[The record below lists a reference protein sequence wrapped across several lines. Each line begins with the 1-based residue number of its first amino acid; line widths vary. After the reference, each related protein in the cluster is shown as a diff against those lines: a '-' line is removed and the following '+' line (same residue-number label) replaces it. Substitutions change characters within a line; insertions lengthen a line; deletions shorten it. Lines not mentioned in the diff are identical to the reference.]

1 MAKNNKKTK
10 VAIIIFLITA
20 IVATALT
27 AVLAFG
33 DSNEGYRT
41 ITVIEI
47 QGTVGVVHDNI
58 EYPAY
63 TGMHLEEGYT
73 VVTGGNSYIRLLL
86 DDDKYVK
93 LESGTK
99 AIFSEV
105 SGGKTSINIERGALV
120 AEVTKPLQV
129 DEDFIVNT
137 PNAVLAVRG
146 TLFRVDL
153 SRNDKGELNTDV
165 MTYGGAVSSKR
176 IQPTGEVEDIEVTIK
191 EGFKA
196 TVNMDDK
203 ETVYLVDEVKVDL
216 SALVGK
222 PSNDNKPGD
231 TTTETNLNGEI
242 IESAPITLESVLMPI
257 VVEDI
262 PDDDL
267 IDIYFASE
275 NGHSMFIETKEIE
288 EKIVERNIDV
298 TQKTSVYE
306 VAEKVKEP
314 VEIVI
319 PDDNKSLVTTTE
331 PVTEVVAVQGPPN
344 DGVGDETT
352 TEITTVPSTTAPTT
366 TVPSTTAPTTT
377 VPSTTAPT
385 TTVPSTTAPT
395 TTVPSTIV
403 STTTVPTTESTT
415 VTTTEQTTEPT
426 TEETTVHTHKEVTEE
441 VRATCTKNGLKTV
454 KCSDCGEII
463 SETVLTATGHTEKTT
478 TEAATCTVDG
488 KTTVTCS
495 TCGETIKETV
505 LTATGHSE
513 EKITIEPTCTEAGKE
528 TITCTVCDELISE
541 TILNATGHR
550 EIFSGAKDAH
560 TECSVCYEVL
570 STNHSYTTSTTNP
583 SCTLD
588 GGTTY
593 VCECGY
599 NYTDMIPATGHTEK
613 TTTVDA
619 TCTVDGKT
627 TVSCSV
633 CTETLSETVIPATG
647 HTEENGA
654 GADIHTK
661 CSVCGSTVKDGS
673 YHDYTDE
680 VTTQNTCTSEG
691 VLTHTCTCGWSYTEE
706 IPASHKKSDDGLTCA
721 NGCGG
726 VWVDLNSTNFP
737 DSMFLAYISTTY
749 DADGNNALIGNEVTG
764 VTTINVAGDSTADGG
779 YTDLTG
785 INNFTNLVNVNCAY
799 NSGITSLDLSGLTLL
814 TELDVTGLTGLETL
828 NISGCTNLTDEKITG
843 LDTCT
848 ALIELNVSG
857 CTNIAELNL
866 NSNTKVET
874 VNLSNCSALT
884 SFVIDDNSSTY
895 ALSSIDLAGCS
906 ALETLTINNALSLTA
921 VDCTDLTAI
930 KTIDLGGCQGIT
942 GTLDVSNKTN
952 LTTLTIGSLKISSLN
967 VTGCTAL
974 TTINATACTNLATIT
989 GTSSCTNLSTLT
1001 LVNTGLTSLDL
1012 EENSALVKLNVMNC
1026 TALTNLNL
1034 TRTTQSTTFN
1044 SLTVT
1049 GCTALQTLNLYN
1061 CKGLT
1066 SLVTTPLTA
1075 LEELN
1080 LSYSGVTTIN
1090 GVTDTMSFSQN
1101 TNLERVYLNDISSFT
1116 SVDISSNT
1124 KLTEFSLTGNS
1135 NVTTLDFTD
1144 IETLTTLSL
1153 SDVSALATLNIADCT
1168 DLESVSLLN
1177 TGLTSLSV
1185 TGSNALTQFWVYN
1198 NASLASLSLTGAT
1211 SLTSVK
1217 LSADTANTALT
1228 SLAITNCT
1236 TLTSLDVTYLTQ
1248 LTVLD
1253 VSNCSALTSITGLDS
1268 LSSKLQSLDLT
1279 GTGLTSI
1286 TMSNYTALTTLYI
1299 TECPNLTQLNLSY
1312 IENLTSVDLTDNPVL
1327 NEVVTYMVKPQN
1339 KTLSFAG
1346 NTALTSLYVRA
1357 AGETTTVDVTG
1368 CTNLDFLRCES
1379 CSSVTAIT
1387 GLSDCTKLTELLCN
1401 DTSIPEIDTSAL
1413 TELEILWAARYETTN
1428 IDVSKN
1434 TKLKQLEVRDST
1446 IEELDLSDHPS
1457 LETLTIAGCTIG
1469 TLDVSGSQKLGSIS
1483 GDTSN
1488 PPKIANIIA
1497 SNSSVKSIF
1506 LTDDASSTVSIVA
1519 QNCPNLTMVYGKN
1532 FSNLTS
1538 VDFSGSTNLTEIYI
1552 CNATKLTS
1560 LDISG
1565 LSKLELLWLHDMGS
1579 GTDVEFTGIDTGNGV
1594 SKNVDFTSYSS
1605 LKKMNLNNITD
1616 ITGLNVSG
1624 LTSLQ
1629 ELHISGATS
1638 LTSVNTSGCSSLTQF
1653 SEGISNLTELTTL
1666 NASNSGLTTLDV
1678 SGNTSLATLNV
1689 SGCSALTSITG
1700 LDSLIELET
1709 LDVSNCDNLVGLM
1722 INSSALTSLNV
1733 SGSTNMLELVINN
1746 TNISDFS
1753 ATGISTLQKLERFEA
1768 ESSNISDNDL
1778 LDIMNSNTNL
1788 KTLNISNC
1796 ENVIS
1801 AFDTTGLTALE
1812 SLNVSGTNITDLVIT
1827 DNLNIVSVDASN
1839 CLLLGTS
1846 CFEYGDNGYNQLET
1860 VTFAGCEKLTT
1871 VQINN
1876 STTLSTVT
1884 LTDAVALKDLLLTN
1898 CTDIATLDL
1907 STCIAITSI
1916 DITGS
1921 SLTTTD
1927 ITLPT
1932 GKDESII
1939 TGP

>member
-20 IVATALT
+20 IIATALT

-58 EYPAY
+58 EYSAY

-137 PNAVLAVRG
+137 PNAILAVRG

-176 IQPTGEVEDIEVTIK
+176 IQPSGEVEDIEVTIK

-203 ETVYLVDEVKVDL
+203 ETVYLVDDVKVDL
-216 SALVGK
+216 SDLVGK
-222 PSNDNKPGD
+222 PSNENKPND

-267 IDIYFASE
+267 VDIYFASE

-298 TQKTSVYE
+298 TEKTSVYE
-306 VAEKVKEP
+306 VAQKVKEP

-331 PVTEVVAVQGPPN
+331 PVTKVVAVQGPPN

-377 VPSTTAPT
+377 VSSTTAPT

-395 TTVPSTIV
+395 TIVPSTTAPTTTVPSTTV

-415 VTTTEQTTEPT
+415 VTTTEQTTE
-426 TEETTVHTHKEVTEE
+426 ETTVHIHTETIE
-441 VRATCTKNGLKTV
+441 ETKATCTENGLKTV
-454 KCSDCGEII
+454 KCSTCGEII
-463 SETVLTATGHTEKTT
+463 SETVLAATGHSETT
-478 TEAATCTVDG
+478 NTVNATCTTDG
-488 KTTVTCS
+488 KKTVSCS
-495 TCGETIKETV
+495 VCSETLSETV
-505 LTATGHSE
+505 LTATGHS
-513 EKITIEPTCTEAGKE
+513 
-528 TITCTVCDELISE
+528 
-541 TILNATGHR
+541 

-599 NYTDMIPATGHTEK
+599 NYTETIPATGHTEK
-613 TTTVDA
+613 TATVDA
-619 TCTVDGKT
+619 TCIEDGKT

-647 HTEENGA
+647 HTEENGS

-680 VTTQNTCTSEG
+680 VTTPNSCTTAG
-691 VLTHTCTCGWSYTEE
+691 VLTRTCTCGWSYTEA
-706 IPASHKKSDDGLTCA
+706 IPASHKKSDDGLTCV

-726 VWVDLNSTNFP
+726 VWVDLNITNFP
-737 DSMFLAYISTTY
+737 DSMFLSYISTTY
-749 DADGNNALIGNEVTG
+749 DADGNSALIGDEVTG
-764 VTTINVAGDSTADGG
+764 VVTINVSGNSTTDGG

-785 INNFTNLVNVNCAY
+785 IKNFTNLVNVNCAY

-866 NSNTKVET
+866 NSNIKVET

-884 SFVIDDNSSTY
+884 SFVINDNTIADY
-895 ALSSIDLAGCS
+895 ALNSINLSGCTS
-906 ALETLTINNALSLTA
+906 LETLTINNCLSLTTI
-921 VDCTDLTAI
+921 DFTDLNAL
-930 KTIDLGGCQGIT
+930 KTIDLGGCQYFAGEVDLS
-942 GTLDVSNKTN
+942 GKTA
-952 LTTLTIGSLKISSLN
+952 LTTITMGGNKVESLN

-974 TTINATACTNLATIT
+974 TDVNMTATTTLSTIQGINTCTELATL
-989 GTSSCTNLSTLT
+989 N
-1001 LVNTGLTSLDL
+1001 LVNTGIGALDL
-1012 EENSALVKLNVMNC
+1012 SSNQKLTKVWVTNCASLKNLDLTRSSESTTLSSLNINNC

-1034 TRTTQSTTFN
+1034 
-1044 SLTVT
+1044 
-1049 GCTALQTLNLYN
+1049 YN
-1061 CKGLT
+1061 CKGIATLAV
-1066 SLVTTPLTA
+1066 SSLTA
-1075 LEELN
+1075 LETLN
-1080 LSYSGVTTIN
+1080 LSYSGVTTFN
-1090 GVTDTMSFSQN
+1090 GATDTMNF
-1101 TNLERVYLNDISSFT
+1101 
-1116 SVDISSNT
+1116 SSNT
-1124 KLTEFSLTGNS
+1124 ALKNIYLNGISTFTGVNVSTNTSLEEFALVDNS
-1135 NVTTLDFTD
+1135 NVTTLEFTG
-1144 IETLTTLSL
+1144 ITTLKTLVL
-1153 SDVSALATLNIADCT
+1153 SDVSSLTSLNIGDCT
-1168 DLESVSLLN
+1168 ALESVTLLN
-1177 TGLTSLSV
+1177 TGLTSLSLD
-1185 TGSNALTQFWVYN
+1185 GYGKLSKLWVYN
-1198 NASLASLSLTGAT
+1198 NSALATISVNNAPLLTD
-1211 SLTSVK
+1211 VK
-1217 LSADTANTALT
+1217 LAAVTTNTALT

-1236 TLTSLDVTYLTQ
+1236 TLTSLDVTYLT
-1248 LTVLD
+1248 
-1253 VSNCSALTSITGLDS
+1253 ALT
-1268 LSSKLQSLDLT
+1268 
-1279 GTGLTSI
+1279 
-1286 TMSNYTALTTLYI
+1286 
-1299 TECPNLTQLNLSY
+1299 
-1312 IENLTSVDLTDNPVL
+1312 
-1327 NEVVTYMVKPQN
+1327 
-1339 KTLSFAG
+1339 
-1346 NTALTSLYVRA
+1346 
-1357 AGETTTVDVTG
+1357 
-1368 CTNLDFLRCES
+1368 
-1379 CSSVTAIT
+1379 
-1387 GLSDCTKLTELLCN
+1387 
-1401 DTSIPEIDTSAL
+1401 
-1413 TELEILWAARYETTN
+1413 
-1428 IDVSKN
+1428 
-1434 TKLKQLEVRDST
+1434 
-1446 IEELDLSDHPS
+1446 
-1457 LETLTIAGCTIG
+1457 
-1469 TLDVSGSQKLGSIS
+1469 
-1483 GDTSN
+1483 
-1488 PPKIANIIA
+1488 
-1497 SNSSVKSIF
+1497 
-1506 LTDDASSTVSIVA
+1506 
-1519 QNCPNLTMVYGKN
+1519 
-1532 FSNLTS
+1532 
-1538 VDFSGSTNLTEIYI
+1538 
-1552 CNATKLTS
+1552 
-1560 LDISG
+1560 
-1565 LSKLELLWLHDMGS
+1565 
-1579 GTDVEFTGIDTGNGV
+1579 
-1594 SKNVDFTSYSS
+1594 
-1605 LKKMNLNNITD
+1605 
-1616 ITGLNVSG
+1616 
-1624 LTSLQ
+1624 
-1629 ELHISGATS
+1629 
-1638 LTSVNTSGCSSLTQF
+1638 
-1653 SEGISNLTELTTL
+1653 
-1666 NASNSGLTTLDV
+1666 
-1678 SGNTSLATLNV
+1678 TLNV
-1689 SGCSALTSITG
+1689 SGCTTLTSLGTIPSTVTDLNVYNSG
-1700 LDSLIELET
+1700 IET
-1709 LDVSNCDNLVGLM
+1709 LDVTNCSALSSLLVEDCASLTSIDASGTDISEIIVSGCTSLVNLNLSDTAIVGLDASYSLCIET
-1722 INSSALTSLNV
+1722 INV
-1733 SGSTNMLELVINN
+1733 
-1746 TNISDFS
+1746 
-1753 ATGISTLQKLERFEA
+1753 R
-1768 ESSNISDNDL
+1768 
-1778 LDIMNSNTNL
+1778 
-1788 KTLNISNC
+1788 NC
-1796 ENVIS
+1796 KS
-1801 AFDTTGLTALE
+1801 LE
-1812 SLNVSGTNITDLVIT
+1812 SLDINTETNNNLI
-1827 DNLNIVSVDASN
+1827 NLNVTDCTSMMYMQISN
-1839 CLLLGTS
+1839 SNLLQ
-1846 CFEYGDNGYNQLET
+1846 E
-1860 VTFAGCEKLTT
+1860 
-1871 VQINN
+1871 
-1876 STTLSTVT
+1876 
-1884 LTDAVALKDLLLTN
+1884 
-1898 CTDIATLDL
+1898 LDL
-1907 STCIAITSI
+1907 SGLETLSVAYINDCIAITSI
-1916 DITGS
+1916 DISDTRMTNVSNLNIDSLTNLKTLKASNADLSDSELASMLKDTLESIDVSNNSAVTTIDVSNYTMLKDLTVTGCIGLTSLNASNAAITSLDVSTCTVLTSLNASGCSVLTSLGTIPSTVTELNLSGTGITNLDVSVCTNLTELSISGCSLITELNVSNTQISDWGSVGLGDITNLMILNATNANLNVLSVDSMLSNLTEKSRLTTLVLDGNTFATVDLQAFSGLTSLSIQNNTELASLDLTNCSNISSVNITGCS

-1927 ITLPT
+1927 ITLPA

>member
-20 IVATALT
+20 IIATALT

-58 EYPAY
+58 EYSAY

-222 PSNDNKPGD
+222 PSNENKPND
-231 TTTETNLNGEI
+231 TITETNLNGEI
-242 IESAPITLESVLMPI
+242 IENAPIT
-257 VVEDI
+257 I

-267 IDIYFASE
+267 VDIYFASE

-298 TQKTSVYE
+298 AEKTPVYE
-306 VAEKVKEP
+306 VAQRVVEP

-352 TEITTVPSTTAPTT
+352 TELTTVPSTTAPTT

-377 VPSTTAPT
+377 VPSTTVPT
-385 TTVPSTTAPT
+385 TTVPSTT
-395 TTVPSTIV
+395 V

-426 TEETTVHTHKEVTEE
+426 TEETTVHTHTEVTEE
-441 VRATCTKNGLKTV
+441 VKATCTKNGLKTV

-463 SETVLTATGHTEKTT
+463 SETVLTATGH
-478 TEAATCTVDG
+478 
-488 KTTVTCS
+488 
-495 TCGETIKETV
+495 
-505 LTATGHSE
+505 SE
-513 EKITIEPTCTEAGKE
+513 EKTTIEPTCTEAGKE
-528 TITCTVCDELISE
+528 TVTCTVCDELISE

-560 TECSVCYEVL
+560 TECEICYEIL
-570 STNHSYTTSTTNP
+570 SADHTYKTSTTNA

-599 NYTDMIPATGHTEK
+599 NYTETIPATGHTEK
-613 TTTVDA
+613 TATVDA

-691 VLTHTCTCGWSYTEE
+691 VLTHTCTCGWSYTEA
-706 IPASHKKSDDGLTCA
+706 IPASHKKSDDGLTCV

-737 DSMFLAYISTTY
+737 DSMFLSYISSTY
-749 DADGNNALIGNEVTG
+749 DADGNNALIGDEVTG

-779 YTDLTG
+779 YIDLTG
-785 INNFTNLVNVNCAY
+785 IKNFTNLVNVNCAY

-866 NSNTKVET
+866 NSNIKVET

-884 SFVIDDNSSTY
+884 SFVINDNTIADY
-895 ALSSIDLAGCS
+895 ALNSINLSGCTS
-906 ALETLTINNALSLTA
+906 LETLTINNCLSLTTI
-921 VDCTDLTAI
+921 DFTDLTAI
-930 KTIDLGGCQGIT
+930 KTIDLGGCQNVSGALNLSGKTALTTITIGGTKVTSLNVSGSSSVTDVNALACSQLSSVIGINDCT
-942 GTLDVSNKTN
+942 S
-952 LTTLTIGSLKISSLN
+952 LTTLMLKGTAITSLDLNSQNPSLQSLSVENCTSLTYLDLMRSSESTTFNSLA

-974 TTINATACTNLATIT
+974 
-989 GTSSCTNLSTLT
+989 
-1001 LVNTGLTSLDL
+1001 
-1012 EENSALVKLNVMNC
+1012 K
-1026 TALTNLNL
+1026 
-1034 TRTTQSTTFN
+1034 
-1044 SLTVT
+1044 
-1049 GCTALQTLNLYN
+1049 TLNLYN
-1061 CKGLT
+1061 CKGI
-1066 SLVTTPLTA
+1066 TTLDTTILTA

-1080 LSYSGVTTIN
+1080 LTYSGVATVNSSTS
-1090 GVTDTMSFSQN
+1090 TMDFSQN
-1101 TNLERVYLNDISSFT
+1101 LNLKRVYLNGVNSFT
-1116 SVDISSNT
+1116 EFDVSSNT
-1124 KLTEFSLTGNS
+1124 LLEEFALSDNS
-1135 NVTTLDFTD
+1135 NVTTLDFSSNTK
-1144 IETLTTLSL
+1144 LKNLNL
-1153 SDVSALATLNIADCT
+1153 SDVSALDTLDISACT
-1168 DLESVSLLN
+1168 SLESVSLLN
-1177 TGLTSLSV
+1177 TGLTTLSV
-1185 TGSNALTQFWVYN
+1185 TGSDALTQFWVYN
-1198 NASLASLSLTGAT
+1198 NMSLVSLTLTGGAN
-1211 SLTSVK
+1211 LTSVK
-1217 LSADTANTALT
+1217 LSSGSENPTLKTL
-1228 SLAITNCT
+1228 SITNCGI
-1236 TLTSLDVTYLTQ
+1236 TSLDVTYLTK
-1248 LTVLD
+1248 LTTLD
-1253 VSNCSALTSITGLDS
+1253 VSNCSALANITGLDNLTLLESFNATGSGIESIDASTLTNLSTLAVDDMSALESLNISNTAVAS
-1268 LSSKLQSLDLT
+1268 LSLDGCSSLKHFYVNNNANFADFTNIGLTSLTTLVTVEASNSDVSDSDTQSILQALENSETSEPQSLDLSKNT
-1279 GTGLTSI
+1279 AITSLDIRNCTLLGSLNASGCTGLATF
-1286 TMSNYTALTTLYI
+1286 
-1299 TECPNLTQLNLSY
+1299 TE
-1312 IENLTSVDLTDNPVL
+1312 
-1327 NEVVTYMVKPQN
+1327 NE
-1339 KTLSFAG
+1339 
-1346 NTALTSLYVRA
+1346 NTALTDLNLSGCTSITELDVGTCTSLENLNASGTAVEWIELCYS
-1357 AGETTTVDVTG
+1357 ENITTVNVSN
-1368 CTNLDFLRCES
+1368 CTSMTVL
-1379 CSSVTAIT
+1379 VIT
-1387 GLSDCTKLTELLCN
+1387 S
-1401 DTSIPEIDTSAL
+1401 
-1413 TELEILWAARYETTN
+1413 ETN
-1428 IDVSKN
+1428 N
-1434 TKLKQLEVRDST
+1434 
-1446 IEELDLSDHPS
+1446 
-1457 LETLTIAGCTIG
+1457 
-1469 TLDVSGSQKLGSIS
+1469 
-1483 GDTSN
+1483 
-1488 PPKIANIIA
+1488 
-1497 SNSSVKSIF
+1497 
-1506 LTDDASSTVSIVA
+1506 
-1519 QNCPNLTMVYGKN
+1519 
-1532 FSNLTS
+1532 
-1538 VDFSGSTNLTEIYI
+1538 
-1552 CNATKLTS
+1552 KLTS
-1560 LDISG
+1560 LDVSG
-1565 LSKLELLWLHDMGS
+1565 CTAMTDLQIDNSTALEDL
-1579 GTDVEFTGIDTGNGV
+1579 
-1594 SKNVDFTSYSS
+1594 
-1605 LKKMNLNNITD
+1605 NL
-1616 ITGLNVSG
+1616 SG
-1624 LTSLQ
+1624 LTSL
-1629 ELHISGATS
+1629 TS
-1638 LTSVNTSGCSSLTQF
+1638 IYLYGTTGLKTVDVSNTNVGSLDLSGCS
-1653 SEGISNLTELTTL
+1653 
-1666 NASNSGLTTLDV
+1666 
-1678 SGNTSLATLNV
+1678 
-1689 SGCSALTSITG
+1689 
-1700 LDSLIELET
+1700 
-1709 LDVSNCDNLVGLM
+1709 
-1722 INSSALTSLNV
+1722 
-1733 SGSTNMLELVINN
+1733 
-1746 TNISDFS
+1746 
-1753 ATGISTLQKLERFEA
+1753 
-1768 ESSNISDNDL
+1768 
-1778 LDIMNSNTNL
+1778 
-1788 KTLNISNC
+1788 
-1796 ENVIS
+1796 
-1801 AFDTTGLTALE
+1801 
-1812 SLNVSGTNITDLVIT
+1812 NITSVI
-1827 DNLNIVSVDASN
+1827 
-1839 CLLLGTS
+1839 
-1846 CFEYGDNGYNQLET
+1846 
-1860 VTFAGCEKLTT
+1860 VTGSR
-1871 VQINN
+1871 I
-1876 STTLSTVT
+1876 SSGGVT
-1884 LTDAVALKDLLLTN
+1884 LPA
-1898 CTDIATLDL
+1898 
-1907 STCIAITSI
+1907 
-1916 DITGS
+1916 
-1921 SLTTTD
+1921 
-1927 ITLPT
+1927 

-1939 TGP
+1939 TGLGT

>member
-1 MAKNNKKTK
+1 MTKNNKKTK

-58 EYPAY
+58 EYSAY

-99 AIFSEV
+99 AVFSEV
-105 SGGKTSINIERGALV
+105 SGGKTAINIERGSLV

-176 IQPTGEVEDIEVTIK
+176 IQPTGEIEDIEVTIK

-222 PSNDNKPGD
+222 PSDDNKLD
-231 TTTETNLNGEI
+231 NTTTETDINGDI
-242 IESAPITLESVLMPI
+242 IENTPITLESVLMPI

-267 IDIYFASE
+267 VDIYFASE

-288 EKIVERNIDV
+288 EKIAERDIDV
-298 TQKTSVYE
+298 TEKTSVYE
-306 VAEKVKEP
+306 VAQKVKEP

-331 PVTEVVAVQGPPN
+331 PVTDVVAVQGPPN
-344 DGVGDETT
+344 DGVRDETT

-385 TTVPSTTAPT
+385 TTVPSTT
-395 TTVPSTIV
+395 V

-426 TEETTVHTHKEVTEE
+426 TEETTVHTHTEVTEE
-441 VRATCTKNGLKTV
+441 VKATCTKNGLKTV

-495 TCGETIKETV
+495 TCGETISETV

-513 EKITIEPTCTEAGKE
+513 EKTTIEPTCTEAGKE
-528 TITCTVCDELISE
+528 TVTCTVCDELISE

-560 TECSVCYEVL
+560 TECEICYEIL
-570 STNHSYTTSTTNP
+570 SADHTYKTSTTNA

-599 NYTDMIPATGHTEK
+599 NYTETIPATGHTEK
-613 TTTVDA
+613 TATVDA

-661 CSVCGSTVKDGS
+661 CSVCGNAVKDGS

-680 VTTQNTCTSEG
+680 VTTQNTCISEG
-691 VLTHTCTCGWSYTEE
+691 VLTHTCTCGWSYTEA
-706 IPASHKKSDDGLTCA
+706 IPASHKKSDDGLTCV

-737 DSMFLAYISTTY
+737 DSMFLSYISTTY
-749 DADGNNALIGNEVTG
+749 DADGNNALIGDEVTG
-764 VTTINVAGDSTADGG
+764 VVTINIAGDSPTDGG

-785 INNFTNLVNVNCAY
+785 IKNFTNLVNVNCAY
-799 NSGITSLDLSGLTLL
+799 NSGIESLDLSGLTSL
-814 TELDVTGLTGLETL
+814 TNLDITGLTGLKTL

-848 ALIELNVSG
+848 ELTTLDVSG
-857 CTNIAELNL
+857 CVNLAELNL

-874 VNLSNCSALT
+874 VNLSNCSGLT

-895 ALSSIDLAGCS
+895 ALSSIDLTGCTS
-906 ALETLTINNALSLTA
+906 LETLTINNALSLTA

-930 KTIDLGGCQGIT
+930 KTIDLGGCQYLAGAMN
-942 GTLDVSNKTN
+942 LSNKAA
-952 LTTLTIGSLKISSLN
+952 LTTITMGGTKVTSLN
-967 VTGCTAL
+967 VNGCTAL
-974 TTINATACTNLATIT
+974 TDINMTASSELATIQGLNSCENLATI
-989 GTSSCTNLSTLT
+989 N
-1001 LVNTGLTSLDL
+1001 LVNTAIQSLDL
-1012 EENSALVKLNVMNC
+1012 SNNQKLTKVWVTNCASLKNLDLTRSSESTTLSSLNINNC

-1034 TRTTQSTTFN
+1034 
-1044 SLTVT
+1044 
-1049 GCTALQTLNLYN
+1049 YN
-1061 CKGLT
+1061 CKGIATLAV
-1066 SLVTTPLTA
+1066 SSLTA
-1075 LEELN
+1075 LETLN
-1080 LSYSGVTTIN
+1080 LSYSGVTTFN
-1090 GVTDTMSFSQN
+1090 GATDTMNF
-1101 TNLERVYLNDISSFT
+1101 
-1116 SVDISSNT
+1116 SSNT
-1124 KLTEFSLTGNS
+1124 ALKNIYLNGISTFTGINVSGNTKLEELYLTDNVNVQSLDLSANALLKKLVLARTSALTTLNVTSWSNLQTLSLEDVGLTALEISNATSLVSANIINNNSLTNISISNASTLTSISLSDGNS
-1135 NVTTLDFTD
+1135 NYRVT
-1144 IETLTTLSL
+1144 
-1153 SDVSALATLNIADCT
+1153 N
-1168 DLESVSLLN
+1168 
-1177 TGLTSLSV
+1177 
-1185 TGSNALTQFWVYN
+1185 
-1198 NASLASLSLTGAT
+1198 
-1211 SLTSVK
+1211 
-1217 LSADTANTALT
+1217 
-1228 SLAITNCT
+1228 LAIKNSAI
-1236 TLTSLDVTYLTQ
+1236 TSLDVTYLPMITS
-1248 LTVLD
+1248 LD

-1268 LSSKLQSLDLT
+1268 L
-1279 GTGLTSI
+1279 
-1286 TMSNYTALTTLYI
+1286 
-1299 TECPNLTQLNLSY
+1299 
-1312 IENLTSVDLTDNPVL
+1312 
-1327 NEVVTYMVKPQN
+1327 
-1339 KTLSFAG
+1339 
-1346 NTALTSLYVRA
+1346 
-1357 AGETTTVDVTG
+1357 
-1368 CTNLDFLRCES
+1368 
-1379 CSSVTAIT
+1379 
-1387 GLSDCTKLTELLCN
+1387 
-1401 DTSIPEIDTSAL
+1401 
-1413 TELEILWAARYETTN
+1413 TELETFTATGSG
-1428 IDVSKN
+1428 V
-1434 TKLKQLEVRDST
+1434 
-1446 IEELDLSDHPS
+1446 EELDLSANE
-1457 LETLTIAGCTIG
+1457 LLTTIDLSDSAIATFTMNGDAKN
-1469 TLDVSGSQKLGSIS
+1469 LAVNSIS
-1483 GDTSN
+1483 VENCNELSEFTLIN
-1488 PPKIANIIA
+1488 AP
-1497 SNSSVKSIF
+1497 SVTNVDF
-1506 LTDDASSTVSIVA
+1506 ATA
-1519 QNCPNLTMVYGKN
+1519 P
-1532 FSNLTS
+1532 NLTS
-1538 VDFSGSTNLTEIYI
+1538 VYIGNCTGFTGSYDVSNKTT
-1552 CNATKLTS
+1552 LTS
-1560 LDISG
+1560 LNLYGCTNINSINVNGCNSLNSLTVGSTAITSLDVSDMTLLSNLSVTSCTELTSINISG
-1565 LSKLELLWLHDMGS
+1565 CTSLTDLQTLHTCTKLE
-1579 GTDVEFTGIDTGNGV
+1579 E
-1594 SKNVDFTSYSS
+1594 
-1605 LKKMNLNNITD
+1605 
-1616 ITGLNVSG
+1616 LNVSG
-1624 LTSLQ
+1624 
-1629 ELHISGATS
+1629 SGI
-1638 LTSVNTSGCSSLTQF
+1638 NTLGV
-1653 SEGISNLTELTTL
+1653 EV
-1666 NASNSGLTTLDV
+1666 DV
-1678 SGNTSLATLNV
+1678 
-1689 SGCSALTSITG
+1689 
-1700 LDSLIELET
+1700 LET
-1709 LDVSNCDNLVGLM
+1709 LDASNCDNLVSLM

-1768 ESSNISDNDL
+1768 VSSNISDNDL
-1778 LDIMNSNTNL
+1778 LDIMDSNTNL

-1796 ENVIS
+1796 ENVTS
-1801 AFDTTGLTALE
+1801 TFDTSGLTALE
-1812 SLNVSGTNITDLVIT
+1812 NLNVSGTNINILALT

-1839 CLLLGTS
+1839 CLLLETS

-1860 VTFAGCEKLTT
+1860 VTFAGCENLTY
-1871 VQINN
+1871 VQIET
-1876 STTLSTVT
+1876 SATLSTVSLAGAT
-1884 LTDAVALKDLLLTN
+1884 NLTDLILRN
-1898 CTDIATLDL
+1898 CTDITTLDV
-1907 STCIAITSI
+1907 STCEKINSI

-1921 SLTTTD
+1921 SLTATN